1 MSNEQEDF
9 GHCWTRGK
17 EFIAALDDLIDKAR
31 DVESGVRDPFV
42 SQDEFDILKNKMQ
55 EARQRVIDLYKEVL

>member
-9 GHCWTRGK
+9 GRYGIRGQ

-31 DVESGVRDPFV
+31 DAESGVRDPFV
-42 SQDEFDILKNKMQ
+42 SQDEFDLLKNKMQ